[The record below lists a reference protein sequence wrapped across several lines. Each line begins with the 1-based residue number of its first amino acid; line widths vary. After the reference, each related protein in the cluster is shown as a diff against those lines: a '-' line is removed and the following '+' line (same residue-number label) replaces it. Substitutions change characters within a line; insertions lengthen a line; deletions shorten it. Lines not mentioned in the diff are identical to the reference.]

1 MTIDPAGPL
10 ALHQMVSE
18 ATGPGAQHGRRPAEA
33 GEQSEQQHP
42 DDGGEPSGPEEL
54 LGYALV
60 DVSSF
65 QGRA

>member
-1 MTIDPAGPL
+1 MTIEPADPL
-10 ALHQMVSE
+10 ALHQVVSE

-33 GEQSEQQHP
+33 GEQREQQHP
-42 DDGGEPSGPEEL
+42 DDGGEPSGPEEF

>member
-1 MTIDPAGPL
+1 MTIDPADPP
-10 ALHQMVSE
+10 ALHRVASE

-60 DVSSF
+60 DVFSF